1 MAPLRRKKFAHPSIL
16 QAANVVVRSGVVHII
31 TGAAENRHATTSA
44 STAKDPT
51 HVAAMPRVSVASI
64 SPTVD
69 AKKSINPEKTQMTS
83 PTSHNRWDR
92 RSGGSRA
99 QSMKKA
105 AKPSGVFPRT
115 SVEKNC
121 LNASLAIL
129 SMGLES
135 EGAAHG
141 ETRVLISPGTLVAAN
156 IVDYNV

>member
-1 MAPLRRKKFAHPSIL
+1 
-16 QAANVVVRSGVVHII
+16 
-31 TGAAENRHATTSA
+31 
-44 STAKDPT
+44 
-51 HVAAMPRVSVASI
+51 
-64 SPTVD
+64 
-69 AKKSINPEKTQMTS
+69 
-83 PTSHNRWDR
+83 
-92 RSGGSRA
+92 
-99 QSMKKA
+99 MKKA